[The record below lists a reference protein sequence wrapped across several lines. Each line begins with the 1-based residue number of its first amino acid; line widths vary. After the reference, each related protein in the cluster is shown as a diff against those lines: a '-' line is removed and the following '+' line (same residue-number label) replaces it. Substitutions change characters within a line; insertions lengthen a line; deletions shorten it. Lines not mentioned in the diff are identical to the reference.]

1 MKKLDDKFMS
11 TVRIGPKGQIVI
23 PKEVREMF
31 GLEPGDSLILLADKT
46 RGIALQSSSF
56 YEHMVR
62 AVFDGKAGEV
72 LPEQSEEEAQ
82 IVASNLKAEL
92 EGGDEP

>member
-1 MKKLDDKFMS
+1 
-11 TVRIGPKGQIVI
+11 
-23 PKEVREMF
+23 MF

-46 RGIALQSSSF
+46 RGIALQSSGF

-72 LPEQSEEEAQ
+72 LPERSEEEAE
-82 IVASNLKAEL
+82 VFARNLKAEL
-92 EGGDEP
+92 EGGEEP

>member
-56 YEHMVR
+56 Y
-62 AVFDGKAGEV
+62 
-72 LPEQSEEEAQ
+72 
-82 IVASNLKAEL
+82 
-92 EGGDEP
+92 

>member
-1 MKKLDDKFMS
+1 MKKMDGHFMS

-31 GLEPGDSLILLADKT
+31 GLEPGDSLILLADKK
-46 RGIALQSSSF
+46 RGIALQSGSF

-62 AVFDGKAGEV
+62 AVFAGKAGEV
-72 LPEQSEEEAQ
+72 LPEQSQEEAE
-82 IVASNLKAEL
+82 IFARNLKAEL